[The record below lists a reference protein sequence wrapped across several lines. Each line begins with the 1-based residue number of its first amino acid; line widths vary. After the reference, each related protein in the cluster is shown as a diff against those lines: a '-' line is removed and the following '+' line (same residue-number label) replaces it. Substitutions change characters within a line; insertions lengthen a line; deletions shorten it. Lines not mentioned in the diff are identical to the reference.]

1 MLWEVLYT
9 LECEQYQASAVAYI
23 SADNP
28 PVGKIAKV
36 WELINYPSPHTVTE
50 LSIRDV
56 TGLDLDTNTR
66 ILELTKR
73 EVQ

>member
-9 LECEQYQASAVAYI
+9 LKSAQYEARAVAYI
-23 SADNP
+23 KADKP
-28 PVGKIAKV
+28 PVGTVAKI
-36 WELINYPSPHTVTE
+36 WELINYPSPHTITE

-66 ILELTKR
+66 ILELVDKS
-73 EVQ
+73 